1 MPTRPTVV
9 TVDASAAVLSAIIR
23 LRATPAGGLAAILT
37 RPVPGPVFTGDVNA
51 PDGAFTLEIAFEGA
65 GGDLTALTLPL
76 PRGAGA
82 HRLLLHLRDD
92 VLPGP
97 PVPPPVVFAGHSLDQ
112 DTIPLI
118 AGHLEDLADAIRRR
132 DIASITGQLAVG
144 DPAVSQI
151 IAALPMCMT
160 SLVEVLLEVA
170 RRQGPAAY
178 DRVVTALSAGWQP
191 GLYRTYYTLH
201 EGRAELFVIRHMTAG
216 VRLIPP
222 TDTSAPVAVPGT
234 NGLAVVGATGANG
247 IPDVVERVAIW
258 LHRALDLYAGERY
271 GLLPPLGPIE
281 VRLSSVD
288 DYAFSGD
295 GFIDLPG
302 LASDDKL
309 AVHVAHELTHHMQR
323 RYEARGRDGSWFA
336 FIREGGAMFAEDVVL
351 DPCNRYIGALTPGVY
366 AGLVTLAAE
375 PHRSLFEFHHPS
387 GQFHKYVSEQRST
400 ATAVQDEPAVGVET
414 QRRLLEAADRHGY
427 ERIALEKAIE
437 SMPWYQAFDRFSRLA
452 NGDGSDLLSAETLV
466 GNFRVAAAFVDG
478 AGFPPGEARFRFKEA
493 DQAFLENPA
502 AAPFMPA
509 AAQAHL
515 GAITHGGG
523 GLTAGDP
530 NLAPDAARYYRI
542 DVDPG
547 VDTFALGVAGGSG
560 VVQAVLVQDDGTV
573 RDVHRSD
580 AGSWARRF
588 TSPRGPRR
596 IARVL
601 LIVTSRASPR
611 AFVVQAEEAEAASD
625 LMITRWNTRA
635 GRHCEID
642 PARWQWTW
650 TSPDVWID
658 NGTSAD
664 PDPRIVPGAD
674 NRLFVRLHNH
684 GLRDA
689 SGVTIRAH
697 WQRATGDPQ
706 PSGAWWPVMGAGGTL
721 AFAAPVVPAG
731 STVTFEIPWRVP
743 LAEPGSI
750 PHCLLRVR
758 VTAPDDP
765 NADGKSCLTALGCV
779 DVVDG
784 RATLDLMRYPRGADD
799 AVETFA
805 VERGAG
811 RLFVPLEL
819 IAGISAL
826 RPTPVAAGGTGP
838 RIDSIPVDILPQPIE
853 RVVAP
858 ATHAGGRAR
867 PDAALDNP
875 PDPET
880 LPPPAANQPLVTIM
894 QTSNGRVIGGYT
906 FIVRGAG
913 SVRPTVAAPAR
924 PQPPSPIPGAAECP
938 PPAPCDP
945 CPALRAL
952 VDVHRRTVQ
961 GILAGR

>member
-1 MPTRPTVV
+1 MPIRPTVV
-9 TVDASAAVLSAIIR
+9 TVDASAAVLAAIVR
-23 LRATPAGGLAAILT
+23 LRARPAGGLAAILT
-37 RPVPGPVFTGDVNA
+37 RPASEPVFTGDVNA
-51 PDGAFTLEIAFEGA
+51 PDGALAIEIAVEGA
-65 GGDLTALTLPL
+65 GGDLTALTLPV
-76 PRGAGA
+76 PRSAGA
-82 HRLLLHLRDD
+82 HRLLLHLRDE

-97 PVPPPVVFAGHSLDQ
+97 SAGPPVVFAGHALEQ
-112 DTIPLI
+112 DTIPVI
-118 AGHLEDLADAIRRR
+118 AGHLDDLADAIRRR
-132 DIASITGQLAVG
+132 DIPFIVGQLAVG
-144 DPAVSQI
+144 DPAVSRI
-151 IAALPMCMT
+151 IAALPLSMT
-160 SLVEVLLEVA
+160 SLVEIVLEVA
-170 RRQGPAAY
+170 RRQGPAAH
-178 DRVVTALSAGWQP
+178 DRVVTALSAGWTP

-201 EGRAELFVIRHMTAG
+201 EGRAERFVIRHMTAG
-216 VRLIPP
+216 MRLIPP
-222 TDTSAPVAVPGT
+222 TDTSAPVVMPST
-234 NGLAVVGATGANG
+234 NGMVVVGATGANG

-258 LHRALDLYAGERY
+258 LHRALDLLAGERY

-288 DYAFSGD
+288 QYAFSGD

-302 LASDDKL
+302 LASNDEL

-323 RYEARGRDGSWFA
+323 RYEARGRDGSWSG

-351 DPCNRYIGALTPGVY
+351 DPCNRYIGALTPGAY

-375 PHRSLFEFHHPS
+375 PQRSLCDFHHPS

-400 ATAVQDEPAVGVET
+400 ATQIPDEPAVGVET
-414 QRRLLEAADRHGY
+414 QRRLLEAANHHGY

-452 NGDGSDLLSAETLV
+452 NGDGDDLLSAETLI

-478 AGFPPGEARFRFKEA
+478 AGFPAGEARFRFKEA
-493 DQAFLENPA
+493 DQPFLENPA

-523 GLTAGDP
+523 ALTAADP
-530 NLAPDAARYYRI
+530 GLPPDAARYYRI
-542 DVDPG
+542 GVDPA
-547 VDTFALGVAGGSG
+547 VDTFALSVAGGSG
-560 VVQAVLVQDDGTV
+560 VVQAVLVEDDGTV

-580 AGSWARRF
+580 APTWARRF

-596 IARVL
+596 IASVL
-601 LIVTSRASPR
+601 LIVTSRETPR

-625 LMITRWNTRA
+625 LMITRWNTRV

-642 PARWQWTW
+642 PARWRWTW

-664 PDPRIVPGAD
+664 PDSRVVPGAD

-689 SGVTIRAH
+689 TGVTIRAH
-697 WQRATGDPQ
+697 WQPATGDPQ
-706 PSGAWWPVMGAGGTL
+706 PSPAWRPVRNADGHA

-731 STVTFEIPWRVP
+731 STVTVEIPWRVP

-750 PHCLLRVR
+750 PHYLLRVR
-758 VTAPDDP
+758 VSAPDDP
-765 NADGKSCLTALGCV
+765 NADGKSCLAALGCA
-779 DVVDG
+779 DVVAG
-784 RATLDLMRYPRGADD
+784 RATLDLVRYPRGAHD

-811 RLFVPLEL
+811 RLFVPLEI

-826 RPTPVAAGGTGP
+826 MPAPPAAGGTGP
-838 RIDSIPVDILPQPIE
+838 RTDSIPVEVLPQAIE

-858 ATHAGGRAR
+858 ATFSGGRAR

-894 QTSNGRVIGGYT
+894 QTSNDRVIGGYT

-913 SVRPTVAAPAR
+913 SLPVAAPGR
-924 PQPPSPIPGAAECP
+924 PRLPAPTPGAPECP

-945 CPALRAL
+945 CLALRAL
-952 VDVHRRTVQ
+952 VDVHRHTVQ